1 MEAWWQRWGRGAL
14 TLTRTQRQFKRN
26 PRARKRRTGP
36 LLDFCVQTLERS
48 KRQQITFAEQ
58 RKAASGSVWWWWWGL
73 GDDGGWEGCARPLS
87 EEVEQVNMR
96 PPACLI
102 LALLVSNILIL

>member
-36 LLDFCVQTLERS
+36 LLDFCVETLERL

-58 RKAASGSVWWWWWGL
+58 RQHLVVSGGGGGDRVMMVDGKAVRVL
-73 GDDGGWEGCARPLS
+73 
-87 EEVEQVNMR
+87 
-96 PPACLI
+96 
-102 LALLVSNILIL
+102 

>member
-36 LLDFCVQTLERS
+36 LLDFCVETLERS
-48 KRQQITFAEQ
+48 TKRKQITFAEQ
-58 RKAASGSVWWWWWGL
+58 RHHLVVSGGGGGDRVMMVDGKAVRVL
-73 GDDGGWEGCARPLS
+73 
-87 EEVEQVNMR
+87 
-96 PPACLI
+96 
-102 LALLVSNILIL
+102 

>member
-36 LLDFCVQTLERS
+36 LLDFCVETLERL
-48 KRQQITFAEQ
+48 KRQQSTFAEQ
-58 RKAASGSVWWWWWGL
+58 RHHLVVSGGGGGDRVMMVDGKAVRVL
-73 GDDGGWEGCARPLS
+73 
-87 EEVEQVNMR
+87 
-96 PPACLI
+96 
-102 LALLVSNILIL
+102 